1 MTQENIILYPRSYNK
16 RGDESLHSV
25 QGVTPDGEEVNVK
38 LRIPAN
44 AKIIGVKPSIA
55 EFAREDYGAKN
66 VCRATP
72 DNGPNKPGGM
82 LLFTGC
88 EPDGS
93 NRKGMT
99 SYIARWAH
107 RLCADDES
115 PAPIQ
120 GIGRVDVAKPVTK
133 HRGYLTDIKALREA
147 KPLGWEERVS
157 AIEAQMNNPIEF
169 QYQLRMYRFA
179 ETQSFSLSAREEW
192 EGHFSGLIDNQN
204 LRGATVGAFVRVRLE
219 GGKYLPEIATEM
231 LPLFMKNQGR
241 FQSGAEVLQWLY
253 RKNPELPGLGDDA
266 QIVIV
271 PIESHTAGTV
281 FRKHYGAAERY
292 NRLLQQYY
300 PGDRAELCHLVASR
314 SMHEGEPMLL
324 RVHPLTPPLAIP
336 AKLAEDGTLS
346 ALMVGEEVPVI
357 PQRDMPVEAG
367 LNGFAPL
374 SFPSW
379 FTPIRIVLDEG
390 DIDLL
395 PDPGVDKP
403 DAFRQ
408 DAGEAADEP
417 EEPDEMIIIDD
428 IFEVYGDPESHSE
441 AAPSAQV
448 EDRDE
453 GDVFDRAA
461 DQIGIV
467 EDPEPIL
474 EPEMEPTP
482 PEEPG
487 LVEAIQPLPEGIP
500 VVSASEGSGM
510 PAMKSDDESIMP
522 GGALTDC
529 FDPKALEDQPVS
541 TSEVTHNAPFEP
553 IQEPAHEP
561 EAVKEPLEPVLEPM
575 LDPVLEPEMAEEPD
589 VEGLASPILTEQP
602 EVAIEDIFPQ
612 HAPSTSEPQL
622 PDPEPTLAPKP
633 YISDHSGTAEKPK
646 PKGLAGFMARKGLL
660 GK

>member
-38 LRIPAN
+38 LRIPEN

-82 LLFTGC
+82 LLLTGC

-133 HRGYLTDIKALREA
+133 QRGYLTDIKALREA
-147 KPLGWEERVS
+147 KPAGWEERVS

-179 ETQSFSLSAREEW
+179 ETRSFSLSARDEW

-241 FQSGAEVLQWLY
+241 FQSGGEVLQWLY

-266 QIVIV
+266 KIVIV

-374 SFPSW
+374 AFPSW

-395 PDPGVDKP
+395 PDPGADRL
-403 DAFRQ
+403 DALEQ
-408 DAGEAADEP
+408 DSDEAVDEP

-428 IFEVYGDPESHSE
+428 IFEVYGDPEPHPEVSPPALVE
-441 AAPSAQV
+441 AK
-448 EDRDE
+448 DE

-474 EPEMEPTP
+474 EPEMELPSS
-482 PEEPG
+482 EEPG
-487 LVEAIQPLPEGIP
+487 LVEPVQPLPEEAFTAQDPEESTRPELQRDDGE
-500 VVSASEGSGM
+500 SAL
-510 PAMKSDDESIMP
+510 PDV
-522 GGALTDC
+522 ALADSPSSKT
-529 FDPKALEDQPVS
+529 LEDQPVS
-541 TSEVTHNAPFEP
+541 TSEPTPKAPSEP

-561 EAVKEPLEPVLEPM
+561 EAVKELLEPVLEP
-575 LDPVLEPEMAEEPD
+575 VLEPEIATEPNGEVLSSPVLAEK
-589 VEGLASPILTEQP
+589 P
-602 EVAIEDIFPQ
+602 EAGIEDIFPQ
-612 HAPSTSEPQL
+612 LVPDNSEPQL
-622 PDPEPTLAPKP
+622 PDPEHSLAAKP
-633 YISDHSGTAEKPK
+633 GISDHSDKTEKPK
-646 PKGLAGFMARKGLL
+646 QKGLAGFMARKGLL

>member
-133 HRGYLTDIKALREA
+133 QRGYLTDIKALREA
-147 KPLGWEERVS
+147 KPSGWEERVS
-157 AIEAQMNNPIEF
+157 AIEAQMNNPVEF

-179 ETQSFSLSAREEW
+179 ETCTFSLSAREEW
-192 EGHFSGLIDNQN
+192 ERHFSGLIDNQN

-231 LPLFMKNQGR
+231 LPLFMKNQSR

-271 PIESHTAGTV
+271 PIECHTAGTV

-374 SFPSW
+374 AFPSW
-379 FTPIRIVLDEG
+379 FSPIRIVLDEG

-395 PDPGVDKP
+395 PDPGADKP
-403 DAFRQ
+403 DVLAQ
-408 DAGEAADEP
+408 DGEEAGDDP

-428 IFEVYGDPESHSE
+428 IFEVFGDPE
-441 AAPSAQV
+441 AAPLAPV
-448 EDRDE
+448 EDKDE

-461 DQIGIV
+461 DQIGIA
-467 EDPEPIL
+467 EDPEPIF
-474 EPEMEPTP
+474 EPEMELP
-482 PEEPG
+482 PDEEPG
-487 LVEAIQPLPEGIP
+487 LAEPVQPLAEETP
-500 VVSASEGSGM
+500 VVPDPEESGM
-510 PAMKSDDESIMP
+510 HEMKSDDDLSSLP
-522 GGALTDC
+522 GAGMTDC
-529 FDPKALEDQPVS
+529 LDSKIPEDQPVS
-541 TSEVTHNAPFEP
+541 TSEAALGLQYES
-553 IQEPAHEP
+553 IQEPVYEP
-561 EAVKEPLEPVLEPM
+561 MAVKELLEPVS
-575 LDPVLEPEMAEEPD
+575 EPEIAAEPD
-589 VEGLASPILTEQP
+589 SKDPASPILAEQP
-602 EVAIEDIFPQ
+602 EAGIEDIFPQ
-612 HAPSTSEPQL
+612 HVPNNREPQL
-622 PDPEPTLAPKP
+622 PDPEPSLAPEP
-633 YISDHSGTAEKPK
+633 DIPDHSDKAVKPK

>member
-44 AKIIGVKPSIA
+44 AKIIGMKPSIA

-72 DNGPNKPGGM
+72 DNGPGKPGGM

-93 NRKGMT
+93 NRKGIT

-133 HRGYLTDIKALREA
+133 QRGYMTDIKALREA
-147 KPLGWEERVS
+147 KPPGWEQRVAS
-157 AIEAQMNNPIEF
+157 IEAQMNNTVEF

-179 ETQSFSLSAREEW
+179 ETRSFSLAARDEW
-192 EGHFSGLIDNQN
+192 EGHFIALINEQN
-204 LRGATVGAFVRVRLE
+204 LRGATIGAFVRVRLE

-231 LPLFMKNQGR
+231 LPLFMKSHNR
-241 FQSGAEVLQWLY
+241 YQSGAEVLQWLY
-253 RKNPELPGLGDDA
+253 RTNPELPGLGDDA
-266 QIVIV
+266 QVVIV
-271 PIESHTAGTV
+271 PIESYTAGTV

-292 NRLLQQYY
+292 NRLLQQFY
-300 PGDRAELCHLVASR
+300 PGDRAELCQLVASR

-336 AKLAEDGTLS
+336 AKLSEDGTLS
-346 ALMVGEEVPVI
+346 ALMVGEEVPVV
-357 PQRDMPVEAG
+357 PQRDVPIEAG

-374 SFPSW
+374 SFPAW
-379 FTPIRIVLDEG
+379 FQPVRIVLDEG
-390 DIDLL
+390 DINLLADL
-395 PDPGVDKP
+395 GSEKADKGIL
-403 DAFRQ
+403 DSLE
-408 DAGEAADEP
+408 GEDEP

-428 IFEVYGDPESHSE
+428 IFEVYGSE
-441 AAPSAQV
+441 FPSAPTQIPV
-448 EDRDE
+448 QIEDKE
-453 GDVFDRAA
+453 GSDVFDRAA

-467 EDPEPIL
+467 EDPEPLL
-474 EPEMEPTP
+474 EPEAETSEASTTLEDEALEPAVRESGGQLENESGLVDVERKIAIP
-482 PEEPG
+482 SPEEPMVHERG
-487 LVEAIQPLPEGIP
+487 VSDAILPF
-500 VVSASEGSGM
+500 
-510 PAMKSDDESIMP
+510 
-522 GGALTDC
+522 TD
-529 FDPKALEDQPVS
+529 V
-541 TSEVTHNAPFEP
+541 
-553 IQEPAHEP
+553 
-561 EAVKEPLEPVLEPM
+561 EPLAEPVLEPEFDE
-575 LDPVLEPEMAEEPD
+575 LHDEPHLISDPVEPDEIHSSSHDVSADNPASTSIEDAFPAISSLDLEPKPQVSEAEQE
-589 VEGLASPILTEQP
+589 
-602 EVAIEDIFPQ
+602 
-612 HAPSTSEPQL
+612 
-622 PDPEPTLAPKP
+622 PEPEPLLEPNEPVLKEQEK
-633 YISDHSGTAEKPK
+633 SEKPK

-660 GK
+660 TK